1 MNLIMSNL
9 KERLRKGEAVHG
21 CWLNMGSTV
30 SVEIVGPVGF
40 DWVLIDLEHGIG
52 TESDLVPQLQALGN
66 DTAVPIV
73 RVESFEPARVKRVL
87 DAGVKGVMFP
97 QIQNASEARSAIESM
112 YYPPIGKRG
121 FAKMVRATQFGKN
134 FENYYEFA
142 KNNLLGIIQIETLE
156 SLNHLDE
163 IANIEGVD
171 VLFLGPADLSL
182 ALGVFGKWDHP
193 LFVEAVQKIGEAAA
207 KAGKAAGILFFD
219 LNQYDFYYENGF
231 RFMASGSDMTFLSK
245 SAHDIAFALNEKRT
259 KHNSNKD

>member
-1 MNLIMSNL
+1 MSNI
-9 KERLRKGEAVHG
+9 KERLKNGEAVHG

-30 SVEIVGPVGF
+30 SAEIVGSVGF
-40 DWVLIDLEHGIG
+40 DWVLFDLEHGIG
-52 TESDLVPQLQALGN
+52 TDAYLVPQLQALGN
-66 DTAVPIV
+66 DSAVPIV
-73 RVESFEPARVKRVL
+73 RVESFETARVKRVL

-97 QIQNASEARSAIESM
+97 QIQNAAEAKKAIENM
-112 YYPPIGKRG
+112 YYPPVGKRG

-142 KNNLLGIIQIETLE
+142 KSNLLGIIQIETIE

-163 IANIEGVD
+163 IANLEGVD

-182 ALGVFGKWDHP
+182 ALGVFGQWDHP
-193 LFVEAVQKIGEAAA
+193 LFVDAVQKIGVAAA

-219 LNQYDFYYENGF
+219 LDQYDFYYKHGF

-245 SAHDIAFALNEKRT
+245 GATDMAIALNDKRT
-259 KHNSNKD
+259 KHQLK